1 MKKRNLDKSA
11 INALFVVLITTLL
24 HKIAGGS
31 LPNLIFLSG
40 FWSALTAIFYAISR
54 NQITWQKTLIVSMI
68 SQPFIHGSL
77 HSQHSS
83 SLQCAPTTHHHA
95 TVATNMCS
103 SLASSN
109 TQGDSASIYMIL
121 AHLFAIILIQI
132 STQITLQVIQMA
144 SLKVKN
150 FWMFSFDINVILIK
164 IEIKLI
170 QNFLENIK
178 SLIDSILQDI
188 LIRRG
193 PPIPINS

>member
-1 MKKRNLDKSA
+1 
-11 INALFVVLITTLL
+11 
-24 HKIAGGS
+24 
-31 LPNLIFLSG
+31 
-40 FWSALTAIFYAISR
+40 
-54 NQITWQKTLIVSMI
+54 MI

-103 SLASSN
+103 SLDSSN

-121 AHLFAIILIQI
+121 AHLFAIMLIQI
-132 STQITLQVIQMA
+132 STQLTLKAIQVA
-144 SLKVKN
+144 SLKAKN
-150 FWMFSFDINVILIK
+150 SWIFRFGTYINPIK
-164 IEIKLI
+164 IEIKVV

-178 SLIDSILQDI
+178 SYIDLIFQDT

-193 PPIPINS
+193 PPVPKNS

>member
-1 MKKRNLDKSA
+1 
-11 INALFVVLITTLL
+11 LITTLL

-40 FWSALTAIFYAISR
+40 FWSALTAIFYAISH
-54 NQITWQKTLIVSMI
+54 NQITWQKTLIVSML
-68 SQPFIHGSL
+68 SQPVIHSSL

-83 SLQCAPTTHHHA
+83 NLQCTPTSHHHL
-95 TVATNMCS
+95 TVATNPCS
-103 SLASSN
+103 SLASAN

-121 AHLFAIILIQI
+121 AHLFAIMLIQI
-132 STQITLQVIQMA
+132 STQLTLKAIQVA
-144 SLKVKN
+144 SLKAKN
-150 FWMFSFDINVILIK
+150 SWIFSFDINVILIK

-178 SLIDSILQDI
+178 SYIDLIFQDT

-193 PPIPINS
+193 PPVPINS

>member
-83 SLQCAPTTHHHA
+83 GLQCAPTSHHHV

-103 SLASSN
+103 SLASAN
-109 TQGDSASIYMIL
+109 TQGDSSSISMIL
-121 AHLFAIILIQI
+121 AHLFAIMLIQI
-132 STQITLQVIQMA
+132 STQLTLQAIQMA

-150 FWMFSFDINVILIK
+150 FWIFSFDINVIPIK

-178 SLIDSILQDI
+178 SFIDSILQDI
-188 LIRRG
+188 FIRRG

>member
-95 TVATNMCS
+95 SVATNPCS
-103 SLASSN
+103 SLASANAS
-109 TQGDSASIYMIL
+109 GDSSSILMIL
-121 AHLFAIILIQI
+121 AHLFAIMLIQI
-132 STQITLQVIQMA
+132 STQLTLKAIQVA
-144 SLKVKN
+144 SLKAKN
-150 FWMFSFDINVILIK
+150 SWIFRFGTYINPIK
-164 IEIKLI
+164 IEIKVV

-178 SLIDSILQDI
+178 SYIDLIFQDT

-193 PPIPINS
+193 PPVPKNS

>member
-1 MKKRNLDKSA
+1 
-11 INALFVVLITTLL
+11 
-24 HKIAGGS
+24 
-31 LPNLIFLSG
+31 
-40 FWSALTAIFYAISR
+40 
-54 NQITWQKTLIVSMI
+54 
-68 SQPFIHGSL
+68 
-77 HSQHSS
+77 
-83 SLQCAPTTHHHA
+83 
-95 TVATNMCS
+95 
-103 SLASSN
+103 
-109 TQGDSASIYMIL
+109 MIL

-132 STQITLQVIQMA
+132 STQLTLQLIQMA

-188 LIRRG
+188 FIRRG